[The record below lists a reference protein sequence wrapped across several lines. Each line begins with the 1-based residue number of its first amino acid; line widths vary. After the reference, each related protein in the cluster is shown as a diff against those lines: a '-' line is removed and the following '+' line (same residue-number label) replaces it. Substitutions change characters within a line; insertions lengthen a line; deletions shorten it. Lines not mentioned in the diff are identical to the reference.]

1 MRAGAVFAWG
11 SRGRKTIPF
20 HIAKKSVTRYNFIR
34 IIFRGGATIGL
45 TDGASRAEIRHAYA
59 DLSKTYHVE
68 THPEEFSRLHE
79 AYQTALAAAGRAGR
93 GQQDADA
100 NPFPKTGKGTDAT
113 VSRTKT
119 EKKASTW
126 DFGSVEAGNAGAA
139 GSDTET
145 GKKAGTTPA
154 DALLDRLL
162 GKGFSI
168 QSCSEPTQLLY
179 YRCRYDE
186 TSSGIDALLLRITNA
201 EQGIA
206 DEAHLHTTPETAP
219 LPSNGRKFLGIRWK
233 NWKTLDWTCIVC
245 HPGFYRVKHT
255 PAFLDELYRFLSE
268 EMLNLRDGIRQEL
281 YFALCMAYGFFLP
294 GKEREQE
301 LPGNSPLP
309 KNSPLAKIENLLRFH
324 PKHSE
329 YQKDLK
335 LWPDCKQARRIVLFC
350 HEIYASLMPS
360 GRPVPDQPVSGQPVL
375 DQPISG
381 QPVSNQPVSNQPVSG
396 HSVSNQPVSGQP
408 ISGQPVSNQPVSNQ
422 PVSGHSASGTE
433 KADGTADTGLQS
445 PFPEAAAELLL
456 DEEIPWKEFIYD
468 RLMDVTCGSLWVQFN
483 EKREA
488 FQKLHHLQREFTED
502 FINLLDNHIAEN
514 YIYNDCYVPLATR
527 LGRIK
532 ERYLTKPEWKKII
545 CRPAFF
551 TAFKEWLFPHHNGFS
566 SVPCLMD
573 YDTWKMLRA
582 CFEGS
587 SDFEAECIRYLATQY
602 YFPEYEKRY
611 QRELIWENAHI
622 EEAYFKETF
631 PLPALSQGKL
641 DLLDTIKNATSANMV
656 ETEKI
661 FGNLTFDSAG
671 LDFLTRI
678 TNAMTH
684 FNFLL
689 VTQKR
694 EKEAVPGD
702 AFCFLEDEV
711 LLYRKK
717 ENLLCRLAHPVFY
730 DLISWKFEA
739 AAYHVITGKP
749 GYDEKFL
756 DTACRN
762 LYCYRHYAM
771 RKADGC
777 TASHSDFAE

>member
-1 MRAGAVFAWG
+1 MGLQEAL
-11 SRGRKTIPF
+11 KIL
-20 HIAKKSVTRYNFIR
+20 
-34 IIFRGGATIGL
+34 GL

-79 AYQTALAAAGRAGR
+79 AYQTALAAAGRTGW

-113 VSRTKT
+113 DSRTKT
-119 EKKASTW
+119 EKKASTG
-126 DFGSVEAGNAGAA
+126 DFCSVEAGNAGAA

-201 EQGIA
+201 EQGIT
-206 DEAHLHTTPETAP
+206 DEARLHTTPETAP
-219 LPSNGRKFLGIRWK
+219 LPPNGRKFLGIRWK

-301 LPGNSPLP
+301 QAGNSPLP

-360 GRPVPDQPVSGQPVL
+360 G
-375 DQPISG
+375 
-381 QPVSNQPVSNQPVSG
+381 
-396 HSVSNQPVSGQP
+396 HSS
-408 ISGQPVSNQPVSNQ
+408 
-422 PVSGHSASGTE
+422 SGTE
-433 KADGTADTGLQS
+433 KTDGTADTGLQS
-445 PFPEAAAELLL
+445 PLPEAAAELLL

-551 TAFKEWLFPHHNGFS
+551 TAFKEWLFPRRNGFS
-566 SVPCLMD
+566 SVPCLMH

-587 SDFEAECIRYLATQY
+587 SDFEAECIRYLTTQY

-611 QRELIWENAHI
+611 QRELVWENAHI

-641 DLLDTIKNATSANMV
+641 DLLDMIKNATSANMV